1 MIAGSKI
8 KILDNR
14 AVITKSTINKL
25 WLINNVRNELLH
37 TYNPIDLQKRSRFQ
51 SKFKDAI
58 IGMSLDKTA
67 ADSPIDKQSINDIIT
82 SERPQSSSL
91 SDCELVVTA
100 SQLLVHVMSK
110 YFDIDDKDMMTL
122 GE

>member
-37 TYNPIDLQKRSRFQ
+37 TYKPIDLQKRSRFQ

-67 ADSPIDKQSINDIIT
+67 ADSPIDKQSINDNIT

-91 SDCELVVTA
+91 RDCELVVTA